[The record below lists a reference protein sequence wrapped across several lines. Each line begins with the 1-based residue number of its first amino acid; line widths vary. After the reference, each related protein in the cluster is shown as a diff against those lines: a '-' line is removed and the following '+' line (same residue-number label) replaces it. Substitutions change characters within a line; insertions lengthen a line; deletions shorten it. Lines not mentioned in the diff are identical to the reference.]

1 MDLKKNYLKEVLESI
16 GFTDV
21 LSETFYEGEKLFM
34 NQDASLCL
42 TVARN

>member
-1 MDLKKNYLKEVLESI
+1 MDLKKNYLKEVLEGI

-21 LSETFYEGEKLFM
+21 FSETFYESENLFM